1 MSTGSDFFSLDEE
14 KAYPSAAEAAS
25 LRIGIVTARW
35 NHAITEE
42 LTSACIKTLL
52 DRGVSINNISSHHV
66 PGCYEIP
73 TGCQWM
79 DEHRKVD
86 ALIAMGCLIKG
97 ETPHFEYISEA
108 VTRGIMDLMLRLNK
122 PIINSVLTVY
132 NLDQALDRLGGA
144 HGHKGIEAAETA
156 MQMLRL
162 KSNLLNPSDS
172 I

>member
-14 KAYPSAAEAAS
+14 KAYPRPAEAAS
-25 LRIGIVTARW
+25 LRIGIITARW
-35 NHAITEE
+35 NHAITEQ
-42 LTSACIKTLL
+42 LTSACVQALL
-52 DRGVSINNISSHHV
+52 DRGVSLNNILVHHV

-73 TGCQWM
+73 TGCQWL
-79 DEHRKVD
+79 DHYQKVD

-132 NLDQALDRLGGA
+132 NQEQALDRLGGT
-144 HGHKGIEAAETA
+144 HGHKGIEAAQTA
-156 MQMLRL
+156 LQMLRL
-162 KSNLLNPSDS
+162 KINLLNQSGS
-172 I
+172 